1 MTPIKAFKIATIEA
15 LKADANVSAIV
26 GAKVYDEVPRDHR
39 GEPSDVGAPFVYL
52 GPLGWRRLE
61 LGCNPGYDIALRIYA
76 VSTKFGREQV
86 WELHE
91 AMRAALD
98 LKALALSGGHVMT
111 PFRAMAGGDVI
122 SPLAPKECF
131 LDLRTQLSDA
141 TPYP

>member
-1 MTPIKAFKIATIEA
+1 MTPLKAFKIATMEA
-15 LKADANVSAIV
+15 LMQDVGVASIV
-26 GAKVYDEVPRDHR
+26 GAKVFDEVPRDHR
-39 GEPSDVGAPFVYL
+39 GEATDADAPFIYL

-91 AMRAALD
+91 AIRLALD
-98 LKALALSGGHVMT
+98 LKSLALAGGHAMT
-111 PFRAMAGGDVI
+111 PIRAMAGGDVI
-122 SPLAPKECF
+122 SLLTPKECF
-131 LDLRTQLSDA
+131 LDLRTQVSDA